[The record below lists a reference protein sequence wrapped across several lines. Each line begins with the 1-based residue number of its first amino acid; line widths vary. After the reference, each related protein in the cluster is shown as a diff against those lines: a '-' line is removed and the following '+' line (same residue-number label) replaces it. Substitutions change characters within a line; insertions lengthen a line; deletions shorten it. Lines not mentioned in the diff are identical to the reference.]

1 MDKLIRVVA
10 IDDNEAVLGSV
21 KKYFKGSDKVEVVGV
36 FNNGKDGLD
45 YLLNNTKEYDL
56 ILLDILL
63 SQVDGIKILE
73 DLKNS
78 NISKKIIVL
87 SSYKDDYSIRK
98 IQTLNADYY
107 MLKPIDLSILESRML
122 ELFEQVN
129 KFKFKETINVEVE
142 VSSLLHDLGIPSH
155 VRGYRYIRDGV
166 MLLYES
172 SSLVN
177 LVTKDVYPIIA
188 KKYDTT
194 TTRVER
200 AIRHAIEISW
210 MRGDIK
216 LMEDL
221 FGNSIDFDRSKP
233 TNAEFLTTI
242 ADKFKLY
249 TKELIG

>member
-129 KFKFKETINVEVE
+129 KFKFKETVNVEVE

-249 TKELIG
+249 SKELIG

>member
-98 IQTLNADYY
+98 I
-107 MLKPIDLSILESRML
+107 
-122 ELFEQVN
+122 
-129 KFKFKETINVEVE
+129 
-142 VSSLLHDLGIPSH
+142 
-155 VRGYRYIRDGV
+155 
-166 MLLYES
+166 
-172 SSLVN
+172 
-177 LVTKDVYPIIA
+177 
-188 KKYDTT
+188 
-194 TTRVER
+194 
-200 AIRHAIEISW
+200 
-210 MRGDIK
+210 
-216 LMEDL
+216 
-221 FGNSIDFDRSKP
+221 
-233 TNAEFLTTI
+233 
-242 ADKFKLY
+242 
-249 TKELIG
+249 

>member
-200 AIRHAIEISW
+200 AIRHAIECVGI
-210 MRGDIK
+210 
-216 LMEDL
+216 L
-221 FGNSIDFDRSKP
+221 N
-233 TNAEFLTTI
+233 
-242 ADKFKLY
+242 
-249 TKELIG
+249 

>member
-129 KFKFKETINVEVE
+129 KFKFKETVNVEVE

-172 SSLVN
+172 SSMVN

-249 TKELIG
+249 SKELIG